1 MQKRHTD
8 RKRYFYELATTSNSF
23 YVDYVKKYKSI
34 DPATRILE
42 VGCGEGGNLL
52 PFAKLGAKVVGVD
65 LSETRIEQAR
75 NFFLETNQEGEFCNM
90 NFLQMESPR
99 SEDLFDVVLVHDVIE
114 HIEPQFKKTF
124 ISRIKMFT
132 KDDGIVFFR
141 FPAWQMPFGGHQQIC
156 KSKFLAKAP
165 FIHLLPKKIYRRLLC
180 TFGESIPCIEELLS
194 IKRSRMTIEKFETLC
209 RKLDYQ
215 VLDRTLWF
223 INPHYKVKF
232 NIPAIKLNWL
242 CEHIP
247 YLRNLFST
255 SCFYIITP
263 QKKVSR

>member
-8 RKRYFYELATTSNSF
+8 RKRYFCELATTSGSF
-23 YVDYVKKYKSI
+23 YVDYVKKYKTI
-34 DPATRILE
+34 DSVTRVLE

-52 PFAKLGAKVVGVD
+52 PFARLGAKVVGVD

-75 NFFLETNQEGEFCNM
+75 IFFLETNQKGEFHNVD
-90 NFLQMESPR
+90 FLQMASPR
-99 SEDLFDVVLVHDVIE
+99 NEELFDIVLVHDVIE
-114 HIEPQFKKTF
+114 HIEPQFKEAF
-124 ISRIKMFT
+124 ISRIKMFA

-156 KSKFLAKAP
+156 RNPLLAKIP
-165 FIHLLPKKIYRRLLC
+165 FIHLLPKRAYRWLLSA
-180 TFGESIPCIEELLS
+180 FGESVPCIEELLS
-194 IKRSRMTIEKFETLC
+194 IKRSRVTIEKFESLC
-209 RKLDYQ
+209 RKLEYQ

-232 NIPAIKLNWL
+232 NIPAIKLKL
-242 CEHIP
+242 CKHIP

-263 QKKVSR
+263 QKKVLR

>member
-8 RKRYFYELATTSNSF
+8 RKRYFCELATTSNSF

-65 LSETRIEQAR
+65 LSEARIEQAR

-90 NFLQMESPR
+90 DFLQMESPR
-99 SEDLFDVVLVHDVIE
+99 SEDLFDIVLVHDVIE

-132 KDDGIVFFR
+132 KDDGIVFSV
-141 FPAWQMPFGGHQQIC
+141 PC
-156 KSKFLAKAP
+156 LANA
-165 FIHLLPKKIYRRLLC
+165 IRR
-180 TFGESIPCIEELLS
+180 TS
-194 IKRSRMTIEKFETLC
+194 T
-209 RKLDYQ
+209 
-215 VLDRTLWF
+215 
-223 INPHYKVKF
+223 
-232 NIPAIKLNWL
+232 
-242 CEHIP
+242 
-247 YLRNLFST
+247 NL
-255 SCFYIITP
+255 
-263 QKKVSR
+263 

>member
-8 RKRYFYELATTSNSF
+8 RKRYFFELATTSDSY
-23 YVDYVKKYKSI
+23 YVDYVRKYKNI
-34 DPATRILE
+34 GPDTRILE

-52 PFAKLGAKVVGVD
+52 PFARLGAKVVGID
-65 LSETRIEQAR
+65 LSAARVEQAQL
-75 NFFLETNQEGEFCNM
+75 FFLDANQKGEFHNM
-90 NFLQMESPR
+90 DFLQMTPPR
-99 SEDLFDVVLVHDVIE
+99 NEELFDIVLVHDVIE
-114 HIEPQFKKTF
+114 HIEPQFKEAF

-132 KDDGIVFFR
+132 KDDGIIFFR

-156 KSKFLAKAP
+156 RSPLLAKIP
-165 FIHLLPKKIYRRLLC
+165 FIHLLPKRAYRWLLSA
-180 TFGESIPCIEELLS
+180 FGESVPCIEELLS
-194 IKRSRMTIEKFETLC
+194 IKRSRVTIEKFESLC
-209 RKLDYQ
+209 RKLEYQ

-232 NIPAIKLNWL
+232 NIPAVKLKL
-242 CEHIP
+242 CKHIP

-263 QKKVSR
+263 QKKVLR

>member
-1 MQKRHTD
+1 
-8 RKRYFYELATTSNSF
+8 
-23 YVDYVKKYKSI
+23 
-34 DPATRILE
+34 
-42 VGCGEGGNLL
+42 
-52 PFAKLGAKVVGVD
+52 
-65 LSETRIEQAR
+65 
-75 NFFLETNQEGEFCNM
+75 
-90 NFLQMESPR
+90 
-99 SEDLFDVVLVHDVIE
+99 
-114 HIEPQFKKTF
+114 
-124 ISRIKMFT
+124 
-132 KDDGIVFFR
+132 
-141 FPAWQMPFGGHQQIC
+141 
-156 KSKFLAKAP
+156 
-165 FIHLLPKKIYRRLLC
+165 
-180 TFGESIPCIEELLS
+180 
-194 IKRSRMTIEKFETLC
+194 MTIEKFETLC